1 MPLRNQ
7 FRHHPVTVAF
17 RAFGVDAAV
26 TVPDA
31 GWRAEVSELLP
42 PGAVA
47 KAAAAGDARFALTPT
62 PTGTYDVSVGD
73 EPRLRDGDRDVALGF
88 LDAQLRLYVAD
99 QAPDH
104 VFIHAGVVAWDGR
117 ALMLAG
123 ESFSGKTTLVG
134 ALVAAGAEYLS
145 DEFAVLDA
153 SGQVHPYPRRLSLRG
168 NGGSAGVEGD
178 AAGAGEAGAHGEAAA
193 PAAATPAGPVQLA
206 GVVLTRYSPDGD
218 WQPEAISR
226 AQGCLAV
233 LEYAVPA
240 RNRPQASL
248 DAIDRALAD
257 ATVLSGVRGEA
268 EVTAQRIVERFGWL
282 GSSTVVDTETGK

>member
-1 MPLRNQ
+1 
-7 FRHHPVTVAF
+7 
-17 RAFGVDAAV
+17 
-26 TVPDA
+26 
-31 GWRAEVSELLP
+31 
-42 PGAVA
+42 
-47 KAAAAGDARFALTPT
+47 
-62 PTGTYDVSVGD
+62 
-73 EPRLRDGDRDVALGF
+73 
-88 LDAQLRLYVAD
+88 
-99 QAPDH
+99 
-104 VFIHAGVVAWDGR
+104 
-117 ALMLAG
+117 
-123 ESFSGKTTLVG
+123 
-134 ALVAAGAEYLS
+134 
-145 DEFAVLDA
+145 
-153 SGQVHPYPRRLSLRG
+153 
-168 NGGSAGVEGD
+168 VEGD